1 MRIRHTPRQERPDKL
16 QMSSMIDIVFLLL
29 VFFVMTF
36 TITAME
42 GDFHID
48 AAPRAKGPATPNKQP
63 DVLPMHLRLTAHDDG
78 SLKGIRGGQ
87 RRFRDFDDLHRF
99 IMGLTAEHTDVE
111 SPLEGFVVDLDCD
124 QHLDYRYVI
133 DAITAV
139 SGDLRPDGSRV
150 DLIKEIRFR

>member
-48 AAPRAKGPATPNKQP
+48 AAPRAKGSATPHEQP
-63 DVLPMHLRLTAHDDG
+63 DLPMQLHLTAHDDG

-99 IMGLTAEHTDVE
+99 IMGLTAERTDLGT
-111 SPLEGFVVDLDCD
+111 SLEGFVVDLDCD